1 MPRKRTSAVYRQEI
15 AASLRRAIREKK
27 LSKNAAAARLGI
39 ERQML
44 WLYLKGKAAPGP
56 EVLRKASK
64 FLKLTLNGG
73 TVLTP
78 DAFGPEKKPRLQPK
92 QLRLFAVLD
101 EIQPNQIKT
110 TPIGRIGDFFEFRV
124 RIKVAS

>member
-1 MPRKRTSAVYRQEI
+1 MPKSPTSLTFRREI
-15 AASLRRAIREKK
+15 AACLRKALRENNV
-27 LSKNAAAARLGI
+27 SKNKAAKHLGI
-39 ERQML
+39 KRQML

-64 FLKLTLNGG
+64 IWKLTLSNG
-73 TVLTP
+73 TVLSP
-78 DAFGPEKKPRLQPK
+78 GAFGPEKKPRSQPR
-92 QLRLFAVLD
+92 QFRLFEILD

-110 TPIGRIGDFFEFRV
+110 TPIGRVGDYFEFRV